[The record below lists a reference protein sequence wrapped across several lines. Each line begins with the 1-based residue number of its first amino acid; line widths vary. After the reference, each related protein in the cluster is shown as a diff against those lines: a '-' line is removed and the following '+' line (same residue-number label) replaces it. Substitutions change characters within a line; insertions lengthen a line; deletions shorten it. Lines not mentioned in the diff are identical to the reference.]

1 MIDRNFLDR
10 LPHELKE
17 VLAEDCEDF
26 LLHRSI
32 PLHSHS
38 YDNII
43 IQSSKKD
50 TKQASLTDQSAN
62 LEDVAVKFWKQ
73 AEAEA
78 SALEVTVDYY
88 LMEFYTS

>member
-1 MIDRNFLDR
+1 MRIF
-10 LPHELKE
+10 
-17 VLAEDCEDF
+17 
-26 LLHRSI
+26 
-32 PLHSHS
+32 S
-38 YDNII
+38 YIEAYL
-43 IQSSKKD
+43 STLTPMTTSSSKPSKKD

-78 SALEVTVDYY
+78 SVLEVTVDYY

>member
-1 MIDRNFLDR
+1 MEASPFILT
-10 LPHELKE
+10 PMTTSSSK
-17 VLAEDCEDF
+17 
-26 LLHRSI
+26 
-32 PLHSHS
+32 P
-38 YDNII
+38 
-43 IQSSKKD
+43 SKKD

-78 SALEVTVDYY
+78 EALEVTVDYY

>member
-1 MIDRNFLDR
+1 VRIF
-10 LPHELKE
+10 
-17 VLAEDCEDF
+17 
-26 LLHRSI
+26 
-32 PLHSHS
+32 S
-38 YDNII
+38 YIEA
-43 IQSSKKD
+43 SPFTLTPMTTSSSKPSKKD
-50 TKQASLTDQSAN
+50 TKQVSLTDQSAN